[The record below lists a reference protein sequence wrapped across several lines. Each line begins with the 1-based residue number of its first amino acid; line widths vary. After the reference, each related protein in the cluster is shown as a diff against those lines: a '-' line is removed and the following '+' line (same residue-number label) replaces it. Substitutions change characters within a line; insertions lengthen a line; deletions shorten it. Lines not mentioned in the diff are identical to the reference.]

1 MSDFDEAGM
10 QGLVYE
16 GKKFDKRN
24 FRRKI
29 ELLKILKPLSE
40 YRRGGL
46 RPALLYR
53 FAAERF
59 EKLKDK
65 GILFPF

>member
-24 FRRKI
+24 FCRKI
-29 ELLKILKPLSE
+29 ELLKILKPLRISP
-40 YRRGGL
+40 RRAKASAPLSICCGAL
-46 RPALLYR
+46 R
-53 FAAERF
+53 EI
-59 EKLKDK
+59 K
-65 GILFPF
+65 G